1 LIVPS
6 FDGLKSWCK
15 IKEIAWTD
23 NASMLKEKAI
33 QDKFLHELD
42 KTNEGLAQ
50 YEKIKKIKVV
60 EGPWTVDTGDMTPSL
75 KLKRKILMAKYAKEV
90 EAIYRE

>member
-1 LIVPS
+1 
-6 FDGLKSWCK
+6 
-15 IKEIAWTD
+15 
-23 NASMLKEKAI
+23 MI